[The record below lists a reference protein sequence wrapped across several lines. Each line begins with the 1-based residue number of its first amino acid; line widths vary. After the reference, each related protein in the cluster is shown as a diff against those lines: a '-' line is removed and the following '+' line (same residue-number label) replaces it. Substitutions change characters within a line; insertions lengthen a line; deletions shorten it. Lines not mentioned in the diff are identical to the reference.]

1 MKVIVYTKNIIENIE
16 KAQSFVNV
24 PIPLMFK
31 DFYEDIYEHISDKIR
46 NKILDSI

>member
-24 PIPLMFK
+24 PISLMFK
-31 DFYEDIYEHISDKIR
+31 DFMKIFMSIYRIR
-46 NKILDSI
+46 

>member
-16 KAQSFVNV
+16 KSRTLVNV
-24 PIPLMFK
+24 PISLMFK